1 MDFKDLIT
9 QHTEKI
15 SKLKGSIETEEATK
29 NAFIMPFIQILGYD
43 VFNPLELIPEMVCDI
58 GMKKGEKI
66 DYTIVKNGE
75 PIILIECKHWNQD
88 LSLYDNQLLRYF
100 HVSKAKFGILINGIK
115 YRFYTD
121 LEVPNKMD
129 EKPFL
134 EFDFENIRESQIEEL
149 KKFHKSYF
157 DLETILSTASELKYA
172 SELKQVL
179 VKEFLSPSPEFVKVF
194 AKKVY
199 EGMITPKISD
209 QFKEI
214 LKHSISSHINDI
226 ISERLKT
233 ALKTSS
239 NEDLK
244 NIDNKDE
251 IVEKSNESKI
261 ITTDE
266 EMEGY
271 FIVKS
276 IVRSVIAVER
286 VTHRDA
292 QSYFSIFID
301 NNNRKLL
308 CRLHFIS
315 ETNLGISFLDENKK
329 ENKYKIEKLDDIYN
343 YSEDL
348 IRIAGLYT
356 K

>member
-100 HVSKAKFGILINGIK
+100 HVSKAKFGILTNGIK

-179 VKEFLSPSPEFVKVF
+179 VKEFLSPSPEFAKVF